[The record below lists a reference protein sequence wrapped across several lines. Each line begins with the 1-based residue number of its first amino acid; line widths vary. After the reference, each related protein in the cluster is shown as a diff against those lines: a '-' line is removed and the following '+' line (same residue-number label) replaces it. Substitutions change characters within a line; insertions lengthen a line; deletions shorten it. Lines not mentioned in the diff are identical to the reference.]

1 MNEREYYENRAKELR
16 RLGDKLKDAGMQG
29 EAQTV
34 QMAAVDLLDLSA
46 KADENR
52 RIIQEL
58 TRRRE

>member
-1 MNEREYYENRAKELR
+1 MNERDYYENRAKELR
-16 RLGDKLKDAGMQG
+16 RLGDRLKESGMMG

-58 TRRRE
+58 TRGHK

>member
-1 MNEREYYENRAKELR
+1 MNERDYYENRAKELR
-16 RLGDKLKDAGMQG
+16 RLGDRLKESGLIG

-34 QMAAVDLLDLSA
+34 QMAAVDLLDLTA
-46 KADENR
+46 KMEADG